1 MATTQ
6 GSGGGRPFPSTR
18 EALLLTIALLA
29 SAWLVALAE
38 GSAPAALTFVGL
50 FGLHLVFL
58 VGRRAELEQRAI
70 AQLPVQRAADPDD
83 LLADLRE
90 AESANKKKSEFLAN
104 MSHEIRTPMNGII
117 GMAELLLETELTPDQ
132 RDYGRT
138 IHGSARGL
146 LTILND
152 ILDFSKIEAGR
163 LELEAAEFS
172 LRQCVDG
179 VVDLF
184 FPRAY
189 ERGVELAAL
198 VRPQVPDRLIGDGT
212 RVRQVLLNLVGNAV
226 KFTDQ
231 GSIRVEVGIS
241 STPGEGGDT
250 RIEFRVIDTGI
261 GIPKERRDLFQP
273 FVQLDGSVARR
284 ANGTGL
290 GLAISNQLAVL
301 MGGSLSVES
310 EPGRGSAF
318 TFRAPFQ
325 CAGENVP
332 TRNEPLAGRHA
343 LVVDSSEVARS
354 VVRIYLESWGMNV
367 IEAGTAHEAL
377 SALARAGSEGRSFH
391 FAILDR
397 FPPDL
402 DGKELASRIKNELGN
417 SSVRLVL
424 TAAPGRTEK
433 PSALVRAGFDAWIA
447 KPINERKLRTA
458 LLHVADD
465 LAVPS
470 RPSRV
475 SVAVPALSSDK
486 RSVLV
491 VEDNLVNQKVTALCL
506 RRLGYEVECA
516 SNGRLAI
523 EAASKQRFAVILMD
537 CQMPVMDGFEATR
550 KIRELA
556 HGDVPI
562 LAMTAAAMS
571 KDRERCL
578 AAGMNDYLSKPVLR
592 ADLERML
599 EKWVQPAPLTKP
611 GETQEPQVRD
621 PMSETHSVLDRS
633 VVSSLRELGGD
644 DDPGLFFELVHMFL
658 SDTPERMRALSEAF
672 DKGDPTALERA
683 AHALKSS
690 SANLGALGL
699 SALFR
704 DIESA
709 GRERDLVRA
718 EPLVKRTHPE
728 FAKVEAAL
736 RSELT

>member
-1 MATTQ
+1 MAITQ
-6 GSGGGRPFPSTR
+6 GSGGGRPFPSGR
-18 EALLLTIALLA
+18 EAFLLAIALLA

-38 GSAPAALTFVGL
+38 GSAGAALTFVGL

-58 VGRRAELEQRAI
+58 VGRRAELDQRAV
-70 AQLPVQRAADPDD
+70 AQPPAERSADQDD
-83 LLADLRE
+83 LLADLHE
-90 AESANKKKSEFLAN
+90 AESTNKKKSEFLAN

-117 GMAELLLETELTPDQ
+117 GMAELLLETDLTPDQ

-138 IHGSARGL
+138 IHGSAKGL

-163 LELEAAEFS
+163 LELETDEFS

-189 ERGVELAAL
+189 ERGVELVAL
-198 VRPQVPDRLIGDGT
+198 VRPTVPDRLIGDGT

-226 KFTDQ
+226 KFTDH

-241 STPGEGGDT
+241 SGPDEGGYT
-250 RIEFRVIDTGI
+250 TLEFRVIDTGI

-290 GLAISNQLAVL
+290 GLAISNQLATL
-301 MGGSLSVES
+301 MGGSLTVES
-310 EPGRGSAF
+310 EPGRGS
-318 TFRAPFQ
+318 TFSFRVPFLGAGDNAPS
-325 CAGENVP
+325 
-332 TRNEPLAGRHA
+332 RNEPLAGRHA
-343 LVVDSSEVARS
+343 LVVDSSEVARA
-354 VVRIYLESWGMNV
+354 VVRTYLESWGLTV

-377 SALARAGSEGRSFH
+377 AELARAGSEGRSFH

-417 SSVRLVL
+417 STVRLVL
-424 TAAPGRTEK
+424 TTAPGRTEK

-447 KPINERKLRTA
+447 KPINDRKLRTA

-465 LAVPS
+465 LAVPPRQS
-470 RPSRV
+470 PAPAAEPS
-475 SVAVPALSSDK
+475 LESDK
-486 RSVLV
+486 RCVLV

-506 RRLGYEVECA
+506 RRIGYVVECA

-523 EAASKQRFAVILMD
+523 EAATKQRFAAILMD

-550 KIRELA
+550 KIRELTY
-556 HGDVPI
+556 GDVPI
-562 LAMTAAAMS
+562 IAMTAAAMS

-578 AAGMNDYLSKPVLR
+578 EAGMNDYLSKPVQR
-592 ADLERML
+592 AELERML
-599 EKWVQPAPLTKP
+599 QKWVQPAPFTERGKAQ
-611 GETQEPQVRD
+611 TPQAQD
-621 PMSETHSVLDRS
+621 PMSETHPILDRS
-633 VVSSLRELGGD
+633 VIASLRELGGD
-644 DDPGLFFELVHMFL
+644 DDPSLFFELVHMFL

-672 DKGDPTALERA
+672 DKRDPTALERA

-718 EPLVKRTHPE
+718 ESLVKRTQPE

-736 RSELT
+736 RSEIT